1 MLVNDEEMNALLLKI
16 VRAGE
21 THGLRFP
28 REFGLFLKQILYFDR
43 YVKIL
48 APTLEIMNDRRIRLG
63 NGSDL

>member
-1 MLVNDEEMNALLLKI
+1 MNDDQLNELLLKI

-28 REFGLFLKQILYFDR
+28 REFGLLLKQILYFDR

-48 APTLEIMNDRRIRLG
+48 APTLQIINDRRINLG
-63 NGSDL
+63 KTTNS

>member
-1 MLVNDEEMNALLLKI
+1 MLVNDDEMNALLLKI

-21 THGLRFP
+21 RHGLRFP

-48 APTLEIMNDRRIRLG
+48 APTLQIMNDRRIRLG
-63 NGSDL
+63 GSDL